1 MRRGLSANRG
11 AVFSMKEGSMVG
23 FAEALP
29 LYVAYVE
36 AMLWNRDPATGEE
49 IGARQRSNS
58 GQKLI
63 DAAVIATMAD
73 AIAAVRY
80 MRGHVEE
87 EPDAIALLNKVITYL
102 ETL

>member
-1 MRRGLSANRG
+1 
-11 AVFSMKEGSMVG
+11 
-23 FAEALP
+23 
-29 LYVAYVE
+29 
-36 AMLWNRDPATGEE
+36 
-49 IGARQRSNS
+49 
-58 GQKLI
+58 
-63 DAAVIATMAD
+63 MAD

>member
-1 MRRGLSANRG
+1 
-11 AVFSMKEGSMVG
+11 MVG

-29 LYVAYVE
+29 RYVAFIE
-36 AMLWNRDPATGEE
+36 GMSWNSDPATEEE

-63 DAAVIATMAD
+63 DAAVIATVAD

-80 MRGHVEE
+80 MRDHVEE
-87 EPDAIALLNKVITYL
+87 EPDAIALMNKVIAFL
-102 ETL
+102 EALP